1 MAHEWV
7 LIVEDDDGLR
17 SLLNDE
23 LQDAGLETHTA
34 PSAEEAKAV
43 LKQRRPALVISDIRL
58 PGADGMALLRE
69 VQQQERAPAFI
80 IITAFGSIS
89 QAVEALKA
97 GADDFLT
104 KPLDLEHLRLSV
116 RRTLE
121 NQRLRQRVEALD
133 AAVGEAPFHGMV
145 GRSKAMRQLFDT
157 IARVARAS
165 GPVLIEGESGTGKE
179 LVAQAVHK
187 ESPRADGPFLAVN
200 CAGVPADLLESEF
213 FGHAKG
219 AFTGAQ
225 QARDGLFVEAS
236 GGTLLLDEIGEMPVA
251 LQAKLLRVLQEGTVR
266 PVGSNRPVAV
276 DVRILASTNRTL
288 REEVTADNFREDLFY
303 RLETFRL
310 KVPPLRQRGDDVERL
325 AAYFLQHYRHEM
337 GRGELRLAPET
348 LRTLKQYAFPGNVRE
363 LQNAMERAVAFSEDH
378 TIAPQH
384 LPERI
389 QQQTT
394 VPDPSGGAN
403 GGIADAIPL
412 PDDPEALL
420 PLRAIE
426 QRYIR
431 HVLNAVDGNKKRA
444 ATLLGIG
451 RRTLYR
457 RLEEADA
464 NV

>member
-1 MAHEWV
+1 
-7 LIVEDDDGLR
+7 
-17 SLLNDE
+17 
-23 LQDAGLETHTA
+23 
-34 PSAEEAKAV
+34 
-43 LKQRRPALVISDIRL
+43 
-58 PGADGMALLRE
+58 
-69 VQQQERAPAFI
+69 
-80 IITAFGSIS
+80 
-89 QAVEALKA
+89 
-97 GADDFLT
+97 
-104 KPLDLEHLRLSV
+104 
-116 RRTLE
+116 
-121 NQRLRQRVEALD
+121 
-133 AAVGEAPFHGMV
+133 
-145 GRSKAMRQLFDT
+145 MRQLFGT
-157 IARVARAS
+157 IRRVARAS

-179 LVAQAVHK
+179 LVAQAVHQ
-187 ESPRADGPFLAVN
+187 ESPRAEGPFLAVN

-266 PVGSNRPVAV
+266 PVGSNQPVEV

-288 REEVTADNFREDLFY
+288 RAEVTADNFREDLFY

-310 KVPPLRQRGDDVERL
+310 KVPPLRERGDDVERL

-337 GRGELRLAPET
+337 GRGALRLAPET
-348 LRTLKQYAFPGNVRE
+348 LRLLKRYAFPGNVRE
-363 LQNAMERAVAFSEDH
+363 LQNAMERAVAFCEDH
-378 TIAPQH
+378 TIAPRH
-384 LPERI
+384 LPDRI
-389 QQQTT
+389 QQQA
-394 VPDPSGGAN
+394 PAQRRAAEAN

-412 PDDPEALL
+412 PHDPDALL

-431 HVLNAVDGNKKRA
+431 HVLDAVDGNKKRA

>member
-1 MAHEWV
+1 MPREWV

-23 LQDAGLETHTA
+23 LQEAGLQTQTV
-34 PSAEEAKAV
+34 PSAEDAQAV
-43 LKQRRPALVISDIRL
+43 LEEKRPALVISDIRL
-58 PGADGMALLRE
+58 PGADGMSLLRS
-69 VQQQERAPAFI
+69 VQQNARPPAFI
-80 IITAFGSIS
+80 IITAFGSIT

-97 GADDFLT
+97 GANDFIT
-104 KPLDLEHLRLSV
+104 KPLDLDHLRLSV
-116 RRTLE
+116 ERTLE
-121 NQRLRQRVEALD
+121 NQRLRQRVQALD
-133 AAVGEAPFHGMV
+133 EAAGDRPFHGMV
-145 GRSKAMRQLFDT
+145 GQSKAMRQLFDT
-157 IARVARAS
+157 ITRVARAS

-179 LVAQAVHK
+179 LVATAVHN

-288 REEVTADNFREDLFY
+288 RKEVAADNFREDLFY

-310 KVPPLRQRGDDVERL
+310 KVPPLRERGDDVERL

-337 GRGELRLAPET
+337 KRDELRLAPET
-348 LRTLKQYAFPGNVRE
+348 LRTLKRYPFPGNVRE
-363 LQNAMERAVAFSEDH
+363 LQNAMERAVAFSEGDV
-378 TIAPQH
+378 IKPRD
-384 LPERI
+384 LPERL
-389 QQQTT
+389 QQEAHT
-394 VPDPSGGAN
+394 VHVSTDTAST
-403 GGIADAIPL
+403 DAIPL
-412 PDDPEALL
+412 PNEPAHLL
-420 PLRAIE
+420 PLKAIE

-431 HVLNAVDGNKKRA
+431 HVLETVDGNKKRA

-457 RLEEADA
+457 RLEEAGEE
-464 NV
+464 V